1 MVNIDSKID
10 FCNKEQEAL
19 SVLGKPKI
27 IQIYNDLKK
36 NNNMCACCGFK
47 PNVLQNLKLHI
58 IDYFENNANACLLC
72 EACFLIKHF
81 DKALEQKCVALAN
94 SEYTQISLME
104 IQRKSNKT
112 TNQEILKKRIVVLKE
127 TAEDYATKIKS
138 DNLLYSPYIKVLFNN
153 NFKWNNCK

>member
-1 MVNIDSKID
+1 MINIDPKID

-19 SVLGKPKI
+19 LVLGKPKI
-27 IQIYNDLKK
+27 IEIYNNLRKK
-36 NNNMCACCGFK
+36 DNSCLCCGFK
-47 PNVLQNLKLHI
+47 PNASQNLKLHI
-58 IDYFENNANACLLC
+58 VDFSNTNINACLLC

-94 SEYTQISLME
+94 SEYSQISLME

-127 TAEDYATKIKS
+127 TSEEYANKIKS

-153 NFKWNNCK
+153 NFKWDNCK